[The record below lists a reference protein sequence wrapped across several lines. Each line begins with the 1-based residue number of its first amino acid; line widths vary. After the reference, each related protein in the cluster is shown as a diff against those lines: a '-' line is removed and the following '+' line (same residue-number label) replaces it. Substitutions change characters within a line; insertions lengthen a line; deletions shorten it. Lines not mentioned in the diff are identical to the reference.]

1 MRNSDTEL
9 VRYLV
14 LKDPDREQV
23 LEQLENDEVC
33 RHEYE
38 KGLERAANVSE
49 AELKI

>member
-23 LEQLENDEVC
+23 LEQKGASYQKLMVGSPDLQI
-33 RHEYE
+33 RH
-38 KGLERAANVSE
+38 N
-49 AELKI
+49 